1 MQWNKQKLTT
11 LKLWWQKK
19 EYLLLLFFDKCG
31 LSFLWI
37 TRKLLHKWLT
47 IYFSTLESPWKSS
60 MMMTMFC
67 AIAKK
72 KTLTLQST
80 LYPHPFHFVL
90 IWYLGVYHDGNCFF
104 FFFFL
109 VFTTELKRE
118 EKCPCFSSTPLTPK
132 RNNALNHLLSGEL
145 LLSHFCFSRV
155 DKFFKNLHFTLK

>member
-1 MQWNKQKLTT
+1 MKWIKVDNTEIVVA
-11 LKLWWQKK
+11 KK

-72 KTLTLQST
+72 KT
-80 LYPHPFHFVL
+80 PHPPIHSLSSSFSFCSDLVFRCL
-90 IWYLGVYHDGNCFF
+90 PWWELV
-104 FFFFL
+104 FFL
-109 VFTTELKRE
+109 VFTTKLKRE